1 MKTAAETRGITN
13 GYSGTR
19 RQAAGRGAT
28 GFLSKPC
35 SRFEMPPQKRCDRT
49 AGTRTVT
56 RRNRYQQH
64 DEAIIARHSL
74 PVRVAIYAAAALT
87 MSGILPM
94 TVAALQI
101 HLSDVYGFG
110 AFAACMAV
118 DAAAIYWLVRHA

>member
-1 MKTAAETRGITN
+1 MKTATETRGITN
-13 GYSGTR
+13 GYAGTR
-19 RQAAGRGAT
+19 RQAAGRCAT

-94 TVAALQI
+94 AVATLQI